1 MLPDLMINNAI
12 WLVMTVISFIGGQIY
27 LFSKIL
33 GWGDLLDNFYR
44 R

>member
-1 MLPDLMINNAI
+1 MMINNEF

-27 LFSKIL
+27 LFSKL
-33 GWGDLLDNFYR
+33 LAWGDLLDKFYR

>member
-1 MLPDLMINNAI
+1 MLPDLMINNEF
-12 WLVMTVISFIGGQIY
+12 WLVMTVISFVVGQIY
-27 LFSKIL
+27 LFGKIL

>member
-1 MLPDLMINNAI
+1 MLPDLMINNEFC
-12 WLVMTVISFIGGQIY
+12 LVITVISFVVGQIY
-27 LFSKIL
+27 LFGKIL

>member
-1 MLPDLMINNAI
+1 MINNEI

-27 LFSKIL
+27 LFSKL
-33 GWGDLLDNFYR
+33 LCWGDLLDKFYR

>member
-1 MLPDLMINNAI
+1 MLPDLMINNEF
-12 WLVMTVISFIGGQIY
+12 WLVMTVISFVAGQIY
-27 LFSKIL
+27 LFGKIL

>member
-1 MLPDLMINNAI
+1 MMTNNVL
-12 WLVMTVISFIGGQIY
+12 WLVLAVISFIGGQIY

>member
-1 MLPDLMINNAI
+1 MLPDLMINNEL

-27 LFSKIL
+27 LLSKIL
-33 GWGDLLDNFYR
+33 SWGDLLDKFYR